1 VQALTMLNAPFVVDQ
16 ATKWGARVAAAL
28 GSDEARLQGMMLAAL
43 SRRADSEET
52 ALLLVHLAAVR
63 SAQTL
68 LPDGTPRPAAD
79 TEALAWGDVAQTILC
94 LKEFIH
100 VE

>member
-1 VQALTMLNAPFVVDQ
+1 MLNDPFVIDQ
-16 ATKWGARVAAAL
+16 ATKWGTRVAAAPDT
-28 GSDEARLQGMMLAAL
+28 DEARLQGMMVAAL
-43 SRRADSEET
+43 SRRADSAET

-63 SAQTL
+63 SAQAV
-68 LPDGTPRPAAD
+68 LPDGTPRPAAE
-79 TEALAWGDVAQTILC
+79 TEALAWGDVAHAILS